1 LPWPEAEDMK
11 YQTMANIVAAQGNFG
26 TSVATQ
32 DACYLRG
39 VWLTPGGDPDND
51 DDYIVNGEDPL
62 ATLYSLPILAYGTQN
77 YTFPHT
83 ATRDATNFKLKE
95 ITLDYTLPAKFTR
108 KLKMENVVVGFV
120 GRNIFQWNK
129 SGMVTDPESA
139 FSGIGEKQGI
149 VHKAMPSIGS
159 YGFKLS
165 FDF

>member
-1 LPWPEAEDMK
+1 
-11 YQTMANIVAAQGNFG
+11 
-26 TSVATQ
+26 
-32 DACYLRG
+32 

-129 SGMVTDPESA
+129 SGMMTDPESA
-139 FSGIGEKQGI
+139 FSGIGKNQGI
-149 VHKAMPSIGS
+149 INKAMPSIGS